1 MHIFKKKKED
11 AKRKKLMLSG
21 NQVSSTIKQLLEDE
35 EKDEN
40 EGFIMEKA
48 LIIEAWTRYR
58 PNSKDNS
65 PRDGNMARKRD
76 IHEIY
81 GESFI

>member
-1 MHIFKKKKED
+1 
-11 AKRKKLMLSG
+11 
-21 NQVSSTIKQLLEDE
+21 
-35 EKDEN
+35 
-40 EGFIMEKA
+40 MEKA

>member
-1 MHIFKKKKED
+1 M
-11 AKRKKLMLSG
+11 
-21 NQVSSTIKQLLEDE
+21 LEDE
-35 EKDEN
+35 DKDDD
-40 EGFIMEKA
+40 EGFIMEKS

-81 GESFI
+81 GEHFIQKLLANVKQKKYAGKD